1 MTEEQEPGE
10 IAVGMEFVPLDAH
23 GAVNVLPV
31 RRVLWVCLLAGLLS
45 CLPGCGRHKPA
56 SPPTSTPAQSSEA
69 ASPSEDR
76 TSLLLGELTQL
87 VRNYGAEQRQAP
99 HSLDE
104 LVAKGYLGSVPPA
117 PKGKRFAI
125 NKKLEVYLTDR

>member
-1 MTEEQEPGE
+1 
-10 IAVGMEFVPLDAH
+10 
-23 GAVNVLPV
+23 
-31 RRVLWVCLLAGLLS
+31 
-45 CLPGCGRHKPA
+45 
-56 SPPTSTPAQSSEA
+56 
-69 ASPSEDR
+69 
-76 TSLLLGELTQL
+76 LLGELTQL

-104 LVAKGYLGSVPPA
+104 LVTKGYLSSVPPA